1 MKSQI
6 EKVRD
11 KFSLIQVTF
20 IYSIISVMIALVSA
34 ILFLIGSDSAGAV
47 GVASTILS
55 IVLGVVSIVYTY
67 VSGQETIKAL
77 DKIVEQNKSLV
88 NKINTDLLQDNFDE
102 ANIETLREK

>member
-1 MKSQI
+1 MKSHL

-11 KFSLIQVTF
+11 KFSLMQVTF

-34 ILFLIGSDSAGAV
+34 ILFLIGSDAAGAV
-47 GVASTILS
+47 GVVSTILS

-88 NKINTDLLQDNFDE
+88 NKINSDLLQGNFDE
-102 ANIETLREK
+102 ANIETLRGK